1 MNTQPTDLTI
11 GDLLK
16 RFDLITPYQLSRGAS
31 VSECT
36 GLPIGKALVVTGNLS
51 ERVLLAVVEA
61 QSLLRDEAITF
72 DQAEQA
78 MNIVR
83 WRERT
88 FSEALSALRIKVMQG
103 QRNRL
108 GEMLV
113 ESGMLSHDQLEFGLT
128 VSASSGLPLG
138 QVLVLLNRIS
148 EGLLRL
154 ALALQRELRAH
165 TLRREQAIR
174 RLRAGLSEA
183 ETLDKIGI
191 VPPHKVRIGSILAAA
206 GLVSTNDLSGAVRSA
221 GKAKQLLGQYLIAS
235 NAVSAELLNLSL
247 HLQSLVWQGRIKYE
261 TAVNLLK
268 NASRHTTPTVNAQPI
283 KESLM
288 LDRNTTCTFYR
299 FLRISG
305 YLNDDKVDQILV
317 AVSKDRKLED
327 LVYPDD
333 LDRDSSVSTQPSR
346 EEVIKSMEDPAVLRY
361 ALNIISPVDQR
372 LVNTALILFTLSA
385 TNAISLAQALVSF
398 GVKWNNRSFDL
409 LQTA

>member
-1 MNTQPTDLTI
+1 MNTEPNDLTI

-16 RFDLITPYQLSRGAS
+16 RFDLITPYQLSRGSS

-36 GLPIGKALVVTGNLS
+36 GLPIGKALVVTGNLP
-51 ERVLLAVVEA
+51 ERILLAVVEA
-61 QSLLRDEAITF
+61 QSLLRDDAINL
-72 DQAEQA
+72 EQA
-78 MNIVR
+78 AQAMDIVR

-88 FSEALSALRIKVMQG
+88 FAEALGALRIDVKQG

-113 ESGMLSHDQLEFGLT
+113 ESGMLSNDQLDFGLT
-128 VSASSGLPLG
+128 VSESSGLPLG

-165 TLRREQAIR
+165 TMLREQAIR
-174 RLRAGLSEA
+174 RLKIGMSES

-206 GLVSTNDLSGAVRSA
+206 GLVSTNDLSCAVRSA
-221 GKAKQLLGQYLIAS
+221 GKTKQLLGQYLVKY
-235 NAVSAELLNLSL
+235 NVVSAELLNLSL

-268 NASRHTTPTVNAQPI
+268 NASKHTTPTISAQST
-283 KESLM
+283 KEPLM
-288 LDRNTTCTFYR
+288 LDRNTPCTFYK

-305 YLNDDKVDQILV
+305 YINDEKVEQLVSAVAKDK
-317 AVSKDRKLED
+317 KLED

-333 LDRDSSVSTQPSR
+333 FDRDSARTPPLR
-346 EEVIKSMEDPAVLRY
+346 EDVIKSMDDPAVLRY

-385 TNAISLAQALVSF
+385 THSISLAQALVSF

-409 LQTA
+409 LATA